1 MVIREIYLNK
11 LLNWLDKPVIKVL
24 TGVRRSG
31 KSYLMKMLQHYLMEK
46 GVEPSKII
54 YINYELMPFHKIRN
68 HEKLY
73 GYIHEMS
80 GKEEGRVY
88 LFIDEIQNCE
98 GWELATASLLAEE
111 KFDIFISG
119 SNASML
125 SGDLAT
131 HIAGRYIEIQ
141 VYPLNFKEYCFFAEQ
156 LQWPNKSKIERLND
170 YIRYG
175 GFPGLTNAV
184 NDDEAKRQYL
194 NGIRNTVVLRDVIQR
209 HRIRDAQ
216 LLENVL
222 LYIFDNMGQI
232 FSVKRVA
239 DYLKSLGHSA
249 SVDAVTSYLA
259 ALVDA
264 KIIYAAPRYDIKGRK
279 IMQRMDKYYI
289 CDLGLRYS
297 ELDYRDQDIA
307 QVLENLVFTE
317 LLTRGYQI
325 YVGKEGEKEV
335 DFIVEKGDDRQYFQV
350 CYYLATEEVR
360 RREYDSLLA
369 IKDSY
374 PKTVLSMDE
383 LSMPVVRGVR
393 HRNMIKFLLEKP

>member
-1 MVIREIYLNK
+1 MVIRELYLNK

-31 KSYLMKMLQHYLMEK
+31 KSYLMKMVQNHLMEQ
-46 GVEPSKII
+46 GVESSSII
-54 YINYELMPFHKIRN
+54 YINYELMPFYNIRDY
-68 HEKLY
+68 EKLHA
-73 GYIHEMS
+73 YIHELS

-88 LFIDEIQNCE
+88 LFIDEIQNCD

-111 KFDIFISG
+111 RFDIFISG

-131 HIAGRYIEIQ
+131 NIAGRYIEIQ
-141 VYPLNFKEYCFFAEQ
+141 VYPLNFSEYCFFAEQ
-156 LQWPNKSKIERLND
+156 LQWEKKSKTQQLND

-184 NDDEAKRQYL
+184 DDDEAKRQYL

-216 LLENVL
+216 LLELVL
-222 LYIFDNMGQI
+222 LYVFDNVGHI
-232 FSVKRVA
+232 FSAKRVA
-239 DYLKSLGHSA
+239 DYLKSIGHSA
-249 SVDAVTSYLA
+249 SIDAVTSYIA

-297 ELDYRDQDIA
+297 ELGYRDQDIA
-307 QVLENLVFTE
+307 QILENVVYTE

-335 DFIVEKGDDRQYFQV
+335 DFIAEKGDDRQYFQV
-350 CYYLATEEVR
+350 CYYLATEEVK
-360 RREYDSLLA
+360 RREYDALLA
-369 IKDSY
+369 IDDSY

-393 HRNMIKFLLEKP
+393 HQNIIDFLL